1 MAIYFARESIREPS
15 GEEFIGRRSYESYET
30 YGPCVDCCPAA
41 FTLMPMKQRVLLGMS
56 GGVDSSVAGYLLR
69 EQGYEVVGVTMKVW
83 PQDCI
88 SRAEDKCCGPQAV
101 ADARGVAHALGI
113 PHYVVDEAD
122 QFERLVIDYFAS
134 EYQAGRTPNPCV
146 MCNEKLKFGNL
157 WSKARALG
165 CDYIATGHYA
175 IIDHVVAA
183 CGDRGRVDSRTASGA
198 TGVIDPGY
206 SYAVLRKSVD
216 RRKDQSY
223 FLFSLHQPQLRRALT
238 PLGRMMK
245 PQIREIARSLGLK
258 VADKIDS
265 QEICFVPGNDY
276 KAFLRSRLGENE
288 FHRGEIYDV
297 DGNFVG
303 EHDGIELFTI
313 GQRKGLPG
321 GSLRPRYV
329 VDLDPETNRVIVGD
343 ADDLVADEFEI
354 DRVNWHPVVAMT
366 KADSASPLDEG
377 EGTEVR
383 GIPSQNRESREP
395 SPYPLPWEGRGEETP
410 RGQDRGFSFEA
421 TVKIRYNHPGTPA
434 TIVLSEDNR
443 ARICLHEPQRA
454 VTPGQAAVIYK
465 DDVVLGGGWICRR
478 EAPVLA

>member
-1 MAIYFARESIREPS
+1 MS
-15 GEEFIGRRSYESYET
+15 RS
-30 YGPCVDCCPAA
+30 
-41 FTLMPMKQRVLLGMS
+41 KQRVLLGMS

-69 EQGYEVVGVTMKVW
+69 EQGYDVIGVTMKVW

-122 QFERLVIDYFAS
+122 QFERVVIDYFAS

-175 IIDHVVAA
+175 IIEHVVAGI
-183 CGDRGRVDSRTASGA
+183 GDPGRVGASIQSDSA
-198 TGVIDPGY
+198 GVTDCGY
-206 SYAVLRKSVD
+206 SYAVLRKGVD
-216 RRKDQSY
+216 PRKDQSY
-223 FLFSLHQPQLRRALT
+223 FLFSLRQPQLRRALT
-238 PLGRMMK
+238 PLGTMTK
-245 PQIREIARSLGLK
+245 PQIREIAHSLGLK

-276 KAFLRSRLGENE
+276 KAFLRSHLGEDE

-297 DGNFVG
+297 DGNFLG

-321 GSLRPRYV
+321 GSPRPRYV
-329 VDLDPETNRVIVGD
+329 VDLDPATNRVIVGD
-343 ADDLVADEFEI
+343 ADDLLCEEFEI
-354 DRVNWHPVVAMT
+354 DRVNWHPVAGAVT
-366 KADSASPLDEG
+366 TASLAS
-377 EGTEVR
+377 
-383 GIPSQNRESREP
+383 IQ
-395 SPYPLPWEGRGEETP
+395 LPGSTP
-410 RGQDRGFSFEA
+410 PA
-421 TVKIRYNHPGTPA
+421 TLKKSKPVKIRYNHPGTSA
-434 TIVLSEDNR
+434 TVTLSENDR
-443 ARICLHEPQRA
+443 AQIRLHEPQRA
-454 VTPGQAAVIYK
+454 VTPGQAAVIY
-465 DDVVLGGGWICRR
+465 DGDVVLGGGWICRR
-478 EAPVLA
+478 EALVPA